1 MAENKIRRALNEKL
15 EQSRQQGKVIL
26 KSQELYEMGFSTR
39 MLHSYVEEDI
49 LMRVKSG
56 IYCLSKERPEEED
69 MICELFPDGVLC
81 MESALYEYGYLRQ
94 RPLKWQIAID
104 KDTSKARFK
113 MDYPQVKPYYTEAKV
128 LSIGVTEIALGK
140 GTMKIYDK
148 ERLIV
153 DCIRYENQ
161 LEHEILKNA
170 LRHYLD
176 EPNQNIKNLLKYATE
191 RKVIS
196 KVRAMIGVWL

>member
-1 MAENKIRRALNEKL
+1 MSENKIRRALNEKL
-15 EQSRQQGKVIL
+15 EQSRQQGKFIW
-26 KSQELYEMGFSTR
+26 KTKELYEMGFSTR
-39 MLHSYVEEDI
+39 MVHAYVEDQI
-49 LMRVKSG
+49 LMRVKG
-56 IYCLSKERPEEED
+56 GVYCQCEQKPTEEEL
-69 MICELFPDGVLC
+69 ICELFPDGVLC
-81 MESALYEYGYLRQ
+81 MESALYEYGYINQ

-128 LSIGVTEIALGK
+128 LEIGVCEIPLGEN
-140 GTMKIYDK
+140 TMKIYDK

-161 LEHEILKNA
+161 LEHEILKSA
-170 LRHYLD
+170 LSHYLS
-176 EPNQNIKNLLKYATE
+176 EPEKKIANLLQYATE